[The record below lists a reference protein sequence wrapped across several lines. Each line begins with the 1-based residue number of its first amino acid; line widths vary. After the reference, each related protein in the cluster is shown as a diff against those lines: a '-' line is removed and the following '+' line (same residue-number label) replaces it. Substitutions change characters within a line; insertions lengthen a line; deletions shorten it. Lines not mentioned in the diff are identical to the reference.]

1 MHMHESPNEE
11 TYQTI
16 LANQEK
22 HLLVRSNQISNAIV
36 SRVWN
41 QKVTVKSYLIKTAE
55 LYCSL

>member
-36 SRVWN
+36 SRV
-41 QKVTVKSYLIKTAE
+41 KGDS
-55 LYCSL
+55 